1 MTKEVNQLVVHFPN
15 GSVQVVKPQQGF
27 KGNWQ
32 ALADA
37 IGEPY
42 YPRGVKVKY
51 ELR

>member
-1 MTKEVNQLVVHFPN
+1 MKEVTQLVIYYPD
-15 GSVQVVKPQQGF
+15 GSSQVVKPQVGF

-32 ALADA
+32 ALAEA